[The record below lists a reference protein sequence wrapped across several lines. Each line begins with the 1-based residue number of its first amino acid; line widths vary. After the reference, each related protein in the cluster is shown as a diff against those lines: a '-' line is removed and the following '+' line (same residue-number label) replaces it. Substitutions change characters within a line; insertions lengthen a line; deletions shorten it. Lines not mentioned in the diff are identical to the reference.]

1 MIVTEKIEKELM
13 QYPNIAREIKKIQT
27 SGGNIDVFFHNG
39 SSITVVPNNEN
50 ARGVRAQVLV
60 ADEAILLKVIQPRIS
75 RNRYRTR
82 LELQVTPKALHQ
94 SGMRKHRRHGTKV
107 EKTQRWHMVKSYV
120 SKQWMFMQPRPYVFR
135 YG

>member
-60 ADEAILLKVIQPRIS
+60 ADEAILLKAENYSKIFRPFLTYLEFPALKV
-75 RNRYRTR
+75 R
-82 LELQVTPKALHQ
+82 LNIGTTPLNL
-94 SGMRKHRRHGTKV
+94 
-107 EKTQRWHMVKSYV
+107 TQKS
-120 SKQWMFMQPRPYVFR
+120 F
-135 YG
+135 